1 MDRKEKLQA
10 KFDAVHMCLKI
21 KGRTITDFRMSLYE
35 FLSQQR
41 DDYVYHKGEL
51 ENGPKQEMEHNI
63 KISVINFSGLNSEFN
78 GHKFIFDLKIVQD
91 KIVKQIFVALQKQ

>member
-1 MDRKEKLQA
+1 MFKAKRSEMDRKEKLQA

-51 ENGPKQEMEHNI
+51 ENGPK
-63 KISVINFSGLNSEFN
+63 
-78 GHKFIFDLKIVQD
+78 
-91 KIVKQIFVALQKQ
+91 

>member
-1 MDRKEKLQA
+1 
-10 KFDAVHMCLKI
+10 
-21 KGRTITDFRMSLYE
+21 
-35 FLSQQR
+35 
-41 DDYVYHKGEL
+41 
-51 ENGPKQEMEHNI
+51 MEHNI